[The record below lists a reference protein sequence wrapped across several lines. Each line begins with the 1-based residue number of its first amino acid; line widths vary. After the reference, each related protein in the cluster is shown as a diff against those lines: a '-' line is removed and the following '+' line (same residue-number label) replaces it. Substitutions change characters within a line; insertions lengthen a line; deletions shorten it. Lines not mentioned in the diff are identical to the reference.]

1 MINSFKTVGLNT
13 YEVIKNDIIFGILP
27 PLKKLKLSE
36 LKIKYNTSVST
47 LREILSRLSGDGFVV
62 SKEQKG
68 FYVSE
73 VSKSDLFEIAVPKV
87 SIFCE
92 NSFST
97 TSVIIIPG
105 GGILL
110 NFFLKWFPIMV
121 LPIITIAM
129 MRKNRNIIEI
139 VLVDLFILNLN

>member
-13 YEVIKNDIIFGILP
+13 YEVIKNDIICGILP

-68 FYVSE
+68 FYVSPVCSPTRAE
-73 VSKSDLFEIAVPKV
+73 LLTGKFFVRSGVNLSLIHISEPTRLRRISYAV
-87 SIFCE
+87 FC
-92 NSFST
+92 
-97 TSVIIIPG
+97 
-105 GGILL
+105 
-110 NFFLKWFPIMV
+110 LKKKKKKKKKIQE
-121 LPIITIAM
+121 
-129 MRKNRNIIEI
+129 RREEKEQQ
-139 VLVDLFILNLN
+139 